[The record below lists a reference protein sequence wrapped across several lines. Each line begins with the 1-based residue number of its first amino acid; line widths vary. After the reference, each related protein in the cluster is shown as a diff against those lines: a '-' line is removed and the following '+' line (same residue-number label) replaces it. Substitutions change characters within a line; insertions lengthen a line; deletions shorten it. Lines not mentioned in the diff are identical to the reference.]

1 MIKAVIFDMDGV
13 LIDSEHQWQQTERAI
28 FRELDIDLT
37 DELLVQTRGLRT
49 EEMVKH
55 WSNRFNLDGVNHA
68 ELMKRYDEIMVVT
81 MKTDVPLMEGAVE
94 ALQFFHKKNIPIALA
109 TCSTAA
115 HIDATLETHD
125 LKRYFK
131 LTVSAA
137 HKMQGKPH
145 PEVYLQTADMLG
157 IDPTYCL
164 AIEDSFFGVIA
175 AKAARMKVVAMPDPG
190 EFDQVRF
197 GAADMKIRSLT
208 ELNEE
213 AFDKLQKN

>member
-13 LIDSEHQWQQTERAI
+13 LIDSENQWQQNERAI
-28 FRELDIDLT
+28 FRDLDIDLT
-37 DELLVQTRGLRT
+37 DELLVQTRGLTT
-49 EEMVKH
+49 EEMVNH
-55 WSNRFNLDGVNHA
+55 WSNRFDLGGVDH
-68 ELMKRYDEIMVVT
+68 
-81 MKTDVPLMEGAVE
+81 E
-94 ALQFFHKKNIPIALA
+94 ALMNMYDQRMVITMRTSVSLMVGAKETLRFFKAKNIPIALA
-109 TCSTAA
+109 SCSTVA

-125 LKRYFK
+125 LEEYFN

-137 HKMQGKPH
+137 RKMQSKPH

-175 AKAARMKVVAMPDPG
+175 AKAAKMKVVAMPDPG
-190 EFDQVRF
+190 EYDQVRF
-197 GAADMKIRSLT
+197 GAADLKIRSLH

-213 AFDKLQKN
+213 AFDKLQKI